1 MVIIRLTAEDERCIQ
16 GAATL
21 DELQGMRELIRLR
34 IEQSRTLRAFRQAE
48 KVPDTSDREVGA
60 PFTWKA
66 ALPIVE
72 EVLGKQHVVV
82 PPYPDRTWY
91 ARITTTMKQYRMAE
105 ADVRKLAEY
114 ARDNLMM
121 PIKFE
126 FLITQHHRILKGEWD
141 RVSRGR
147 FGSQQFQHPSTTWME
162 NKLPSE

>member
-21 DELQGMRELIRLR
+21 DELQGMRELIKLR

-82 PPYPDRTWY
+82 PPYPDRAWY
-91 ARITTTMKQYRMAE
+91 VRITTTMKQYRMDE
-105 ADVRKLAEY
+105 AYIRKLAAH
-114 ARDNLMM
+114 ARDHMMM

-126 FLITQHHRILKGEWD
+126 FLVTQHHRILAGEWD
-141 RVSRGR
+141 RIDRGR
-147 FGSQQFQHPSTTWME
+147 QGRQFQHPSATWMQ
-162 NKLPSE
+162 NALPSE